1 MSIAPSIMA
10 GAGQRKKT
18 RLVLVVEDDRPIGEL
33 LASIINDEDGY
44 LAVHL
49 SRPSQALEAVKE
61 VKPDLLVL
69 DVSLPGMS
77 GIELYDRI
85 KKDERLRD
93 VPVVFE
99 TALSRDYRGE
109 FKRRGISAVIEKPFD
124 VNDVVRV
131 IHRLAPAH

>member
-1 MSIAPSIMA
+1 M
-10 GAGQRKKT
+10 
-18 RLVLVVEDDRPIGEL
+18 LVVEDDRPIGEL
-33 LASIINDEDGY
+33 LASIINDEEGY

-49 SRPSQALEAVKE
+49 TRPSQALEAMRE
-61 VKPDLLVL
+61 VKPDLFVL

-99 TALSRDYRGE
+99 TALSRDYLSE
-109 FKRRGISAVIEKPFD
+109 FKRRGIDAVIEKPFD
-124 VNDVVRV
+124 VNDVVRAV
-131 IHRLAPAH
+131 HRFAPAS